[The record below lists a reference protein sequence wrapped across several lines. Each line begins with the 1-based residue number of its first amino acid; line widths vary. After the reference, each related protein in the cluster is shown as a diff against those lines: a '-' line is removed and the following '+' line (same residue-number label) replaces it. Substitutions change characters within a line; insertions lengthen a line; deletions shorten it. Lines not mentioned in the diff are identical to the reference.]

1 MNKCHMKQYQRRL
14 LFWPGLFLFLFLS
27 LFLAA
32 PQSAQAYMLYENP
45 QRIIISAPAN
55 NYKTSSAQVSILGA
69 CDWTQPLY
77 LNGQPLEYT
86 AHGFFSVYVNLQQGE
101 NTFTFTQGEQS
112 RSVTINRTG
121 GGSGS
126 SGGSGGGFSWDNV
139 KFYETPRWGTVKSN
153 NITHRAQADKSQ
165 NLLNALAKGTT
176 GRIIG
181 EYGDYYCLAD
191 RTFIYKNNVSL
202 IATDQ
207 EPTGNRIT
215 SITVTP
221 RTAQNCTEVN
231 FKAEVNALYKAEIEQ
246 NQVRFT
252 LYDTTNAC
260 QPLYADNPL
269 FSDIQVQDNGAGTV
283 QYIFNIKNDTMI
295 NGYYVEFR
303 DGFIVLG
310 LKQPPLLDNSADAD
324 LTGAVILLDAG
335 HGGSDD
341 GASGPPSSAGP
352 LEKNINLVI
361 TNYARDYLES
371 RGATVIMT
379 RTDDTESSL
388 GARVSQ
394 ILEYKPDLAISIHTN
409 SIAETADYGNI
420 RGLRTYYTY
429 PGALNAASFITERV
443 SQYAGLNQTKPQVSN
458 LALTRIENTPALLIE
473 NAFISNPAD
482 YEMMIQSEYQQQF
495 GEAVG
500 RAAAEYILNLAQDSN
515 AASFAVSTMGQA
527 VSSDPANRP
536 ITVYL
541 DGQPLQFDVQPII
554 QNDATLVPLRV
565 IFEALDAQ
573 VVWNNET
580 KDLTANKPSADIRL
594 YLALNSP
601 DLQITEAG
609 QQRSVTLATP
619 ATIVDGRVL
628 VPLRAISEGF
638 GCSVSWEAAE
648 RSVVIRTIED

>member
-1 MNKCHMKQYQRRL
+1 MCKSKQN
-14 LFWPGLFLFLFLS
+14 LFILTFLFLFLT
-27 LFLAA
+27 LFLLT
-32 PQSAQAYMLYENP
+32 PQSARAYMLYENP

-55 NYKTSSAQVSILGA
+55 NYKTSSEQVSILGA

-86 AHGFFSVYVNLQQGE
+86 EHGFFSVYVNLQIGE
-101 NTFTFTQGEQS
+101 NTFTFSQGEQT
-112 RSVTINRTG
+112 RSITINRTG

-126 SGGSGGGFSWDNV
+126 SGSTGGGFSWDNV
-139 KFYETPRWGTVKSN
+139 KFYENSRWGTVKSN

-176 GRIIG
+176 SRIIG

-202 IATDQ
+202 LATEN
-207 EPTGNRIT
+207 EPSGNRIT
-215 SITVTP
+215 SLTITP

-231 FKAEVNALYKAEIEQ
+231 FKADVNALYKTEIDQ

-252 LYDTTNAC
+252 LYDSSNAC
-260 QPLYADNPL
+260 QPVYADNPL
-269 FSDIQVQDNGAGTV
+269 FSDIQVQSAGENAV
-283 QYIFNIKNDTMI
+283 QYIFNLKSGAMV

-310 LKQPPLLDNSADAD
+310 LKQPPVLANAAAGD

-335 HGGSDD
+335 HGGNDG
-341 GASGPPSSAGP
+341 GASGPPASAGP

-361 TNYARDYLES
+361 TNYAKDYLES

-388 GARVSQ
+388 AARVSQ
-394 ILEYKPDLAISIHTN
+394 ILEHKPDLAISIHSN

-420 RGLRTYYTY
+420 RGLRSYYTY
-429 PGALNAASFITERV
+429 PGAYNAASFITERV
-443 SQYAGLNQTKPQVSN
+443 SQYTALNQTKPQISN

-482 YEMMIQSEYQQQF
+482 YEMMIQSDYQQKF

-500 RAAAEYILNLAQDSN
+500 RAATEYILTLAAGNTAD
-515 AASFAVSTMGQA
+515 SFAVSTMGQA

-554 QNDATLVPLRV
+554 QNNATLVPLRV

-580 KDLTANKPSADIRL
+580 KDLTANKPAADIRL
-594 YLALNSP
+594 YLALNSQE
-601 DLQITEAG
+601 LQITEAG
-609 QQRSVTLATP
+609 QTRTATLATP